1 MSILIIDDS
10 EVDVPVDNSDYELT
24 ENDKESLRRMDQ
36 ELGLSGDEDDDN
48 NDDDDEDERQ

>member
-10 EVDVPVDNSDYELT
+10 EVDIPVDNSDYELT

>member
-24 ENDKESLRRMDQ
+24 EDDKESLRRMDQ

-48 NDDDDEDERQ
+48 NDDDDEDEWQ

>member
-24 ENDKESLRRMDQ
+24 EDDKESLRRMDQ